1 MTAPTLDFRNTNS
14 LWCSVIV
21 ETLARL
27 GLRHAVVSPG
37 SRSTPLTFAFAGH
50 PQIEAI
56 PVLDERS
63 AAFFALGLARQH
75 RRPTA
80 LVCTSGTAAANFL
93 PAIIE
98 AQESGVPLLVF
109 TADRPPEL
117 RECASGQAIDQQKFY
132 GGHVN
137 FYHELAVP
145 ETKLELLRYAR
156 QTVVHAFERT
166 LFPFAGPVHLNA
178 PFRDPLPPVEDGRAE
193 ALRPAIADDSFFA
206 HVSAPRLTAR
216 AGVEFE
222 PPRETRGLIIAGPA
236 QPADPAAYCAAVAR
250 LSAALG
256 WPVLADGLSPLRNHA
271 ALNPLLVVNY
281 NAVLRSSALAER
293 LKPAAVLCL
302 GEWPTSKQLRQW
314 LQAGGA
320 DTWLVADDAK
330 NHDALHG
337 RTRHLRCALE
347 TLAAALP
354 SGASPSL
361 PMGSSGGTGVP
372 PVGPGVSF
380 DMGKM
385 PMPRGTAGRA
395 EPSAYARDWLRADQ
409 AARRTFDLRLSP
421 LDALFEGKASRLL
434 SQQLP
439 PETPLMIASSMPVR
453 DVEFFWETNDR
464 HCRPFFNRGANGID
478 GTLSTALGVAH
489 GNRPAVLLTG
499 DLALLHDTNG
509 FLLRPKLRGSLT
521 VVLINNH
528 GGGIF
533 EMLPVAKFD
542 PPFEEFFAT
551 PQEVDFAKLCS
562 AYGAEHVLVRDWF
575 HFTELISAL
584 PAAGLRVLELWTDR
598 KHDAAFRRELFL
610 AASQSAEQTFA
621 T

>member
-1 MTAPTLDFRNTNS
+1 MSAATLDFRNTNS

-21 ETLARL
+21 HTLTRL

-37 SRSTPLTFAFAGH
+37 SRCTPLTFAFAGH

-75 RRPTA
+75 QRPTA

-98 AQESGVPLLVF
+98 AQESGVPLLVL

-117 RECASGQAIDQQKFY
+117 RECAAGQTIDQQKLY

-145 ETKLELLRYAR
+145 EAKLELLSYAR
-156 QTVVHAFERT
+156 QTIVHAFERT

-178 PFRDPLPPVEDGRAE
+178 PFRDPLPPVEDGLAE
-193 ALRPAIADDSFFA
+193 ELRPQIDPESFFQ
-206 HVSAPRLTAR
+206 HIQAPRFAAR
-216 AGVEFE
+216 AAVAFD
-222 PPRETRGLIIAGPA
+222 PPQQARGLIIAGPA
-236 QPADPAAYCAAVAR
+236 QPANPAAYCAAVAR
-250 LSAALG
+250 MSAALG
-256 WPVLADGLSPLRNHA
+256 WPVLAEGLSPLRNHA
-271 ALNPLLVVNY
+271 ALNSLLIVNY
-281 NAVLRSSALAER
+281 NAVLRSPALAER

-314 LQAGGA
+314 LQAGGW
-320 DTWLVADDAK
+320 DTWLIADDAK

-337 RTRHLRCALE
+337 RTRHLRCSVEA
-347 TLAAALP
+347 LAAMFP
-354 SGASPSL
+354 SA
-361 PMGSSGGTGVP
+361 
-372 PVGPGVSF
+372 
-380 DMGKM
+380 
-385 PMPRGTAGRA
+385 RA
-395 EPSAYARDWLRADQ
+395 EPTAYARDWLRADQ
-409 AARRTFDLRLSP
+409 AARQAFALRLST
-421 LDALFEGKASRLL
+421 LDSLFEGKASRLL
-434 SQQLP
+434 SQHLP
-439 PETPLMIASSMPVR
+439 SETPLMIASSMPVR

-489 GNRPAVLLTG
+489 GNRPTVLLAG

-521 VVLINNH
+521 VVLINNR

-562 AYGAEHVLVRDWF
+562 AYGAEYVLVRDWF

-584 PAAGLRVLELWTDR
+584 PAAGLRVLELRTDR
-598 KHDAAFRRELFL
+598 KLDAAFRRELFL
-610 AASQSAEQTFA
+610 TASQSAEQAFA
-621 T
+621 P